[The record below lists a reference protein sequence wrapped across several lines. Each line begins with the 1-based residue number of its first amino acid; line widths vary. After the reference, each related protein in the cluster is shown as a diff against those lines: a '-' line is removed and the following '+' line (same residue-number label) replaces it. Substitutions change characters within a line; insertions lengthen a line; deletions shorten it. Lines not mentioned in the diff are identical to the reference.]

1 MSQIFG
7 IADTGAD
14 KGNSQAAWVQPRLAA
29 GQPPALHIPDPD
41 STVNVWPAVAVQ
53 PPTSAIVAPPSS
65 LGAFAR
71 ELLAVAGSSVAF
83 ARSVGYALAA
93 SAGSSRSL
101 TKGLAAELRAASGGL
116 ASLLAARQYLRTLGA
131 AAGSAL
137 GLVKSVGLVRAAMS
151 ASSASFARGVG
162 KTLSRSASGSAGFV
176 RSVGLVRSSPISHHA
191 SLDASFLPGVVA
203 EAARVFFA
211 VARAIVG
218 LVAPRPPAVVP
229 SGRGMSAAA
238 RTTTA
243 VVGQRTVEAATGA
256 RPLTFVAV
264 AL

>member
-1 MSQIFG
+1 MFG

-14 KGNSQAAWVQPRLAA
+14 RGNSQAAWVQPRLAA

-41 STVNVWPAVAVQ
+41 PAVNVWPAVAVQ

-71 ELLAVAGSSVAF
+71 GVLAG
-83 ARSVGYALAA
+83 
-93 SAGSSRSL
+93 
-101 TKGLAAELRAASGGL
+101 
-116 ASLLAARQYLRTLGA
+116 
-131 AAGSAL
+131 
-137 GLVKSVGLVRAAMS
+137 
-151 ASSASFARGVG
+151 
-162 KTLSRSASGSAGFV
+162 
-176 RSVGLVRSSPISHHA
+176 
-191 SLDASFLPGVVA
+191 
-203 EAARVFFA
+203 AARVFFA

-218 LVAPRPPAVVP
+218 LVAPRPPAVTV
-229 SGRGMSAAA
+229 SAVA

-243 VVGQRTVEAATGA
+243 VVGQRTVEAAAGA